1 MNNSAISYSSGKK
14 SAISPIIIIAVL
26 FFIFGFV
33 TWLNSTLIVFL
44 KIACQLEYIQ
54 AFLVATAFY
63 ISYFVMALPC
73 SWVLHKTGFKN
84 GMALGLLIMA
94 VGSLIFIPAAL
105 SRTFWIFLIGLFIQ
119 GAGLTILQ
127 TAANPYVT
135 IIGPHES
142 AAKRISIMGICN
154 KVAGVLSPIVLG
166 FIVLKNVDE
175 ITLKLT
181 TLGNTE
187 KVTVLNALSQ
197 RVILPYIVMAVV
209 LILLFVFI
217 RLLHLPEIDTD
228 TDEPLSASGIIKKTR
243 LIQFPHL
250 ILGFV
255 AIFAY
260 VGVEVISID
269 TIIPYGEFEGF
280 ALKTARLF
288 SSYALAFMV
297 LGYILGI
304 VTIPRLVKQQ
314 MALTI
319 SAGFGILFSVA
330 AIGTSGTVSITA
342 LALLGL
348 ANAVMWPAIW
358 PLAIADL
365 GKFTK
370 TGSALLIMGIAGGA
384 ILPLVYGHLA
394 DLWQSRQLA
403 YWILVPC
410 YLFILYFAVWGFKI
424 RK

>member
-1 MNNSAISYSSGKK
+1 MNIPAATQPSEKK
-14 SAISPIIIIAVL
+14 TTLSPIIIIASL

-44 KIACQLEYIQ
+44 KIACQLEYLQ

-84 GMALGLLIMA
+84 GMALGLSIMA
-94 VGSLIFIPAAL
+94 FGSLLFIPAAIT
-105 SRTFWIFLIGLFIQ
+105 RAFWIFLIGLFVQ

-127 TAANPYVT
+127 TATNPYVT
-135 IIGPHES
+135 IIGPIES

-154 KVAGVLSPIVLG
+154 KVAGMLSPMILG
-166 FIVLKNVDE
+166 FIVLKNADE
-175 ITLKLT
+175 ITIKLN
-181 TLGNTE
+181 TLGIAQQE
-187 KVTVLNALSQ
+187 ALLNALSH
-197 RVILPYIVMAVV
+197 RVILPYVVMAGV
-209 LILLFVFI
+209 LLFLSLTV

-228 TDEPLSASGIIKKTR
+228 SEEPVTRKGEGKKR
-243 LIQFPHL
+243 NLFQFPHL
-250 ILGFV
+250 VLGFV

-269 TIIPYGEFEGF
+269 TIIPYGEFQGF

-288 SSYALAFMV
+288 SSFALSFMV
-297 LGYILGI
+297 VGYFIGI
-304 VTIPRLVKQQ
+304 ITIPRLLKQNQ
-314 MALTI
+314 ALTI
-319 SAGFGILFSVA
+319 SAILGILFSVST
-330 AIGTSGTVSITA
+330 ILTSGMVSITA

-358 PLAIADL
+358 PMAIADL

-370 TGSALLIMGIAGGA
+370 AGSALLIMGIAGGA

-394 DLWQSRQLA
+394 DSWQSRQIA
-403 YWILVPC
+403 YWIMVPC
-410 YLFILYFAVWGFKI
+410 YLFIFYFSVHGYKL
-424 RK
+424 RR